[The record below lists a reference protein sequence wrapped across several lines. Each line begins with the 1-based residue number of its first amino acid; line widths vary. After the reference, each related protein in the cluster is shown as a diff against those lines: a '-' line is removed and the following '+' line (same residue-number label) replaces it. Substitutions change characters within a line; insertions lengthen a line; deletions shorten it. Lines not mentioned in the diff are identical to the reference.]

1 MRVAIVIEDKEAE
14 IIGECLSSAHSFFMY
29 DTLIDSIL
37 ILDPPNAKGIE
48 NKALVYSQFL
58 SDHHIEMIAALDF
71 GPKAI
76 SFLTEKRIAIFQ
88 ANNNDPIETQ
98 FKLMIKH
105 IKK

>member
-14 IIGECLSSAHSFFMY
+14 LIGECLSSAHSFFMY

-37 ILDPPNAKGIE
+37 ILDPPNPKGIE

-58 SDHHIEMIAALDF
+58 SDHHIEMVAALDF

-88 ANNNDPIETQ
+88 ANNNDPIEAQ
-98 FKLMIKH
+98 FKLMIK
-105 IKK
+105 